1 MSRPGGRRRTRR
13 KWRLGA
19 AAMVIALAVWGTG
32 LFRFAETI
40 PKAVADADAPTD
52 AIVVLTGGRGRL
64 STGLDLLAR
73 QRAKRLFVSG
83 VYQTVDVGKLFEL
96 SRNVSEELRCCVE
109 VGHSADDTAGNAAET
124 AAWVRKNGVRSLRIV
139 TSGYHMPRS
148 LLEFRRAMP
157 GVTLVPHPVFSQH
170 VKQQRWWAWPG
181 TAILIIG
188 EYNKF
193 LLANFL
199 HLVGPRL
206 DSGEDQG
213 GEKGGDRPS

>member
-1 MSRPGGRRRTRR
+1 MTMSRPGSRRRTRR
-13 KWRLGA
+13 KFRLGGA
-19 AAMVIALAVWGTG
+19 AVIITLAVWGTG
-32 LFRFAETI
+32 LFRFADTI
-40 PKAVADADAPTD
+40 PDTIADADTPTD

-83 VYQTVDVGKLFEL
+83 VYQTVDVGKLLKL
-96 SRNVSEELRCCVE
+96 SANASEELRCCVE
-109 VGHSADDTAGNAAET
+109 IGYSADNTAGNAAET
-124 AAWVRKNGVRSLRIV
+124 AAWVRKNGARSLRIV

-157 GVTLVPHPVFSQH
+157 GITLVPHPVFSQH

-193 LLANFL
+193 LLANL
-199 HLVGPRL
+199 RHVIGQR
-206 DSGEDQG
+206 G
-213 GEKGGDRPS
+213 GLPS